1 MFSLNRTF
9 DCVEGTFARQKK
21 EQVLFV
27 LFSLNRTFARMIIYN
42 WLYTFGK
49 YLMLMGRT
57 FSRPERLR
65 MFWKKYVT
73 EMAALG
79 VDSIGIVLLISFFI
93 GAVICIQMK
102 LNIQS
107 PWMPRWVSGYTTR
120 EILLLEFSSSI
131 MCLILAGKVGS
142 NIASELGTMRVTQ
155 QIDALEI
162 MGINSASFLILPKVM
177 GLITIMPFLVVFS
190 AATGILGAYATAY
203 IGHVLTPDDLTV
215 GLQHSFI
222 PWFLWMSIIKSSFF
236 AFIISSVS
244 SFFGYTV
251 EGGSVEVGKASTAAV
266 VNSSVLILFSDVF
279 LTQLLS

>member
-1 MFSLNRTF
+1 MFI
-9 DCVEGTFARQKK
+9 QKH
-21 EQVLFV
+21 LF
-27 LFSLNRTFARMIIYN
+27 
-42 WLYTFGK
+42 TFGR
-49 YLMLMGRT
+49 YLLLMGRT
-57 FSRPERLR
+57 FSRPERMR
-65 MFWKKYVT
+65 MFMKKYVQ
-73 EMAALG
+73 EMSALG

-120 EILLLEFSSSI
+120 EIMLLEFSSSI

-162 MGINSASFLILPKVM
+162 MGVNSANYLILPKIL
-177 GLITIMPFLVVFS
+177 GLITIMPFLVIFS
-190 AATGILGAYATAY
+190 SATGILGAYATAY
-203 IGHVLTPDDLTV
+203 IGHILPPDDLTA
-215 GLQHSFI
+215 GLQHDFV
-222 PWFLWMSIIKSSFF
+222 PWFLWMSILKSLVF
-236 AFIISSVS
+236 AYIIASVS

-251 EGGSVEVGKASTAAV
+251 EGGSVEVGKASTNAV
-266 VNSSVLILFSDVF
+266 VSSSVLILFSDVF